1 MSRGVLWHDGSK
13 GVALVTRSGSH
24 SLFKS
29 ILSKYYPDL
38 PQDEKDRPFVRENDR
53 WHPVMNLQDITDM
66 SHEPKTFLDKEF
78 AVVVRDPVERFRSS
92 CARLGMTPTEI
103 LDNHLD
109 NVHVW
114 TLKSMGLL
122 DVPKVKYFLFE
133 TQLED
138 CGSYL
143 GLDLPL
149 PALNGETNENKPKLT
164 AEELVRVQTHF
175 ADDIALHERLKNGN

>member
-29 ILSKYYPDL
+29 ILTKYYPNL
-38 PQDEKDRPFVRENDR
+38 PQDEKDRPFLSENDR
-53 WHPVMNLQDITDM
+53 WHPVMNLENILDM
-66 SHEPKTFLDKEF
+66 SSSDVSALEF
-78 AVVVRDPVERFRSS
+78 AVVVRNPIERFRSS
-92 CARLGMTPTEI
+92 CARLGMTATEV

-122 DVPKVKYFLFE
+122 DAPKAKYFLFE
-133 TQLED
+133 NELEA

-149 PALNGETNENKPKLT
+149 PELNGESDENKPELT
-164 AEELVRVQTHF
+164 AEELARVQAHF
-175 ADDIALHERLKNGN
+175 ADDISLYERLKNERAV